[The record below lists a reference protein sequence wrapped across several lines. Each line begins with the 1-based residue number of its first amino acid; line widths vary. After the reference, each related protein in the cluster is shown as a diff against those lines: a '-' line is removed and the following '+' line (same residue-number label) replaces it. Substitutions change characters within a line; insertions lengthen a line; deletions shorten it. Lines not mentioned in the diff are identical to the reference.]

1 MARGAGRDNIRVSD
15 FITDMEKAYAAA
27 DVVISRA
34 GAMAVAEICV
44 VARPAIFVPF
54 PLAAEDHQTSN
65 AMSLV
70 NKEAALMVKDSDA
83 KEMLVQTAI
92 DLAKDE
98 NRQALLHQKIRLL
111 GIRDA
116 DETVAKEIL
125 KTIHG

>member
-1 MARGAGRDNIRVSD
+1 
-15 FITDMEKAYAAA
+15 
-27 DVVISRA
+27 
-34 GAMAVAEICV
+34 MAVAEICV

-70 NKEAALMVKDSDA
+70 NREAALIVKDSDA
-83 KEMLVQTAI
+83 KETLVQTAI

-98 NRQALLHQKIRLL
+98 NRQALLHQKIRML
-111 GIRDA
+111 GIKDA